1 MQKENQKLKAR
12 LPKPPCQR
20 CGNTKYDKG
29 RKCPAWGQKCSACT
43 KMNHFAKVCCTTNQ
57 NKHTTSRLSNADE
70 SDSEET
76 SGRIT
81 EGKLDSKSIS
91 VKIKIQ
97 PFQDLT
103 ASAQLF
109 ELVTDTGISK
119 TILNRNDWEMIKN
132 QCKFVKTAKRF

>member
-1 MQKENQKLKAR
+1 
-12 LPKPPCQR
+12 
-20 CGNTKYDKG
+20 
-29 RKCPAWGQKCSACT
+29 
-43 KMNHFAKVCCTTNQ
+43 MNHFAKVCCTTNQ
-57 NKHTTSRLSNADE
+57 NKRTTSRLSNADE